1 MFKQSDFEL
10 PLEKELRLQVIKT
23 EIEECSDIDEL
34 KKQLSSCAESLMKYQ
49 QLLAKAVEINLIGH
63 IEAFEHQSKRLKYIE
78 DYYSD
83 TGFYL

>member
-63 IEAFEHQSKRLKYIE
+63 IEALENKH
-78 DYYSD
+78 
-83 TGFYL
+83 